1 MNLKLQQL
9 NANNDGNGTSIGYN
23 RDKHNYI
30 KFRLISIVGGN
41 AKNIGNDA
49 YSKMHS
55 ILLDSVLE
63 TINNAHYILGS
74 CSSAVAADKPIA
86 LKHSKVVISQGKEE
100 IESFTATKNKFKKT
114 IDSKGIYKFEFS
126 KKNYVSKHFIIDVL
140 DIPESRKRHGLKAEV
155 TLFKHSKKF
164 DVGFLEKEPISI
176 AYYDYLN
183 KILKWDF
190 DYNRTMV
197 EKIIE
202 AQIID

>member
-1 MNLKLQQL
+1 MNLFRANLLLLILTIFVIKAQGQLKIKLNIEL
-9 NANNDGNGTSIGYN
+9 LHIEN
-23 RDKHNYI
+23 RNK
-30 KFRLISIVGGN
+30 KL
-41 AKNIGNDA
+41 K
-49 YSKMHS
+49 
-55 ILLDSVLE
+55 
-63 TINNAHYILGS
+63 S
-74 CSSAVAADKPIA
+74 C
-86 LKHSKVVISQGKEE
+86 KVVITQGNNE

-140 DIPESRKRHGLKAEV
+140 DIPESRKRHVLKAEV
-155 TLFKHSKKF
+155 TLFKKSEKF
-164 DVGFLEKEPISI
+164 DVRFLEKEPISI

-202 AQIID
+202 AQLID

>member
-1 MNLKLQQL
+1 MNLFRANLLLLILTIFVIKVQGQLRIKLNIEL
-9 NANNDGNGTSIGYN
+9 SHIEN
-23 RDKHNYI
+23 RNK
-30 KFRLISIVGGN
+30 KL
-41 AKNIGNDA
+41 KN
-49 YSKMHS
+49 
-55 ILLDSVLE
+55 
-63 TINNAHYILGS
+63 
-74 CSSAVAADKPIA
+74 C
-86 LKHSKVVISQGKEE
+86 KVVISQGKEE

-140 DIPESRKRHGLKAEV
+140 DIPENRKRHGLKAEV

-202 AQIID
+202 AQLID

>member
-1 MNLKLQQL
+1 VNLFRANLLLLILTIFVIKAQGQLKIKLNIEL
-9 NANNDGNGTSIGYN
+9 LHIEN
-23 RDKHNYI
+23 RNK
-30 KFRLISIVGGN
+30 KL
-41 AKNIGNDA
+41 K
-49 YSKMHS
+49 
-55 ILLDSVLE
+55 
-63 TINNAHYILGS
+63 S
-74 CSSAVAADKPIA
+74 C
-86 LKHSKVVISQGKEE
+86 KVVITQGNNE

-140 DIPESRKRHGLKAEV
+140 DIPESRKRHVLKAEV
-155 TLFKHSKKF
+155 TLFKKSEKF
-164 DVGFLEKEPISI
+164 DVRFLEKEPISI

-202 AQIID
+202 AQLID

>member
-1 MNLKLQQL
+1 MNLFRANLLVLILIIFVVKTQGQLRIKLNIEL
-9 NANNDGNGTSIGYN
+9 SHVEN
-23 RDKHNYI
+23 RNK
-30 KFRLISIVGGN
+30 KL
-41 AKNIGNDA
+41 KNCEI
-49 YSKMHS
+49 
-55 ILLDSVLE
+55 
-63 TINNAHYILGS
+63 
-74 CSSAVAADKPIA
+74 
-86 LKHSKVVISQGKEE
+86 VISQGSEE
-100 IESFTATKNKFKKT
+100 IENFTATKNKFKKT

-140 DIPESRKRHGLKAEV
+140 DIPANLKRHGLKAEV
-155 TLFKHSKKF
+155 TLFKDSKKF

-202 AQIID
+202 AQLIE

>member
-1 MNLKLQQL
+1 MNLFRANLLLLILTIFVIKAQGQLKIKLNIEL
-9 NANNDGNGTSIGYN
+9 LHIEN
-23 RDKHNYI
+23 RNK
-30 KFRLISIVGGN
+30 KL
-41 AKNIGNDA
+41 KN
-49 YSKMHS
+49 
-55 ILLDSVLE
+55 
-63 TINNAHYILGS
+63 
-74 CSSAVAADKPIA
+74 C
-86 LKHSKVVISQGKEE
+86 KVVITQGNNE

-140 DIPESRKRHGLKAEV
+140 DIPESRKRHVLKAEV
-155 TLFKHSKKF
+155 TLFKKSEKF
-164 DVGFLEKEPISI
+164 DVRFLEKEPISI

-202 AQIID
+202 AQLID

>member
-1 MNLKLQQL
+1 MKLFRANLLLLILTIFVIKVQGQLRIKLNIEL
-9 NANNDGNGTSIGYN
+9 SHIEN
-23 RDKHNYI
+23 RNK
-30 KFRLISIVGGN
+30 KL
-41 AKNIGNDA
+41 KN
-49 YSKMHS
+49 
-55 ILLDSVLE
+55 
-63 TINNAHYILGS
+63 
-74 CSSAVAADKPIA
+74 C
-86 LKHSKVVISQGKEE
+86 KVVISQGKEE

-140 DIPESRKRHGLKAEV
+140 DIPESRKRHALKAEV

-202 AQIID
+202 AQLID

>member
-1 MNLKLQQL
+1 MNLFRANLLLLILTIFVIKAQGQLKIKLNIEL
-9 NANNDGNGTSIGYN
+9 LHIEN
-23 RDKHNYI
+23 RNK
-30 KFRLISIVGGN
+30 KL
-41 AKNIGNDA
+41 KN
-49 YSKMHS
+49 
-55 ILLDSVLE
+55 
-63 TINNAHYILGS
+63 
-74 CSSAVAADKPIA
+74 C
-86 LKHSKVVISQGKEE
+86 KVVITQGNNE

-140 DIPESRKRHGLKAEV
+140 DIPETRKRHVLKAEV
-155 TLFKHSKKF
+155 TLFKKSEKF
-164 DVGFLEKEPISI
+164 DVRFLEKEPISI

-202 AQIID
+202 AQLID